1 MKKTGFILT
10 ICVFALS
17 LIPLLWFR
25 GNEILLGYD
34 NVYPLSGVSFIR
46 DRLFSW
52 TNTGG
57 LGLEQSG
64 IQGSLIIH
72 TLDTLP
78 QVLGFSVQTSQKI
91 VFVFWFFLLLAS
103 PWLFIKKIEKLGFV
117 RSSLLRYIFPV
128 LYAIN
133 FYLLQAW
140 WIAER
145 TKFSLVVALPLIFS
159 QLLTVFAKPLP
170 FLSGVRIGVI
180 CALILSF
187 FNGGGWEGISLYGGL
202 FVLLACL
209 YAFAIFYS
217 FIQKDTRYVKS
228 LSLIYASFSMSF
240 VFLNAYTLVP
250 FIVQTV
256 RSYKTMVDAAGGT
269 SGLVEWAWYLSIN
282 TGFLNLLR
290 LQGIPDWYNNAGHPY
305 APFYLQRVRFILASF
320 FFPFA
325 IFLSLRNKDRSQ
337 RLIVSLSLFLLIVS
351 LFFTAGIHKPLGFV
365 FEFLMRSVPGF
376 IAFRSPIFK
385 FGYLY
390 WFVATFF
397 VSLCISEVA
406 LRVEQRIQN
415 RFHDILHIGIILF
428 VIIGTLWYHFP
439 YIGGDFFRIDSGAI
453 TSRVSIPSYVYDFYR
468 WWKPIGTEEKILLIP
483 RLNDNWVFEQYRW
496 GYLSLFP
503 LLKDLATPGVVENT
517 DLLSRTESDLVNSLY
532 QAINDEDFDRV
543 ESLASMLGIRYFLIR
558 KDFFFDLAN
567 QETDDPV
574 AVEQHLVRHGG
585 MSFVQSFGEWTVY
598 RLQEPK
604 PLISIATSAITTE
617 GLGIENLYREQNP
630 AYIDSSNLDE
640 ERINKTRALV
650 RPNCLSCK
658 AERRE
663 VNTSFPK
670 PKILLDSNLYEFTQL
685 RDRLRRQ
692 TEESVD
698 AQVFQR
704 VGDSLKYMGQINEL
718 ILHEKSE
725 DIIRKAGDLLIAQL
739 DAVAQFIPT
748 IIELSPNPYET
759 ITVIR
764 QYVDAENKYLND
776 LITRNSSKDILIVL
790 QKVTFAIDRLIVV
803 LENFYSK
810 WDINSKKYYKFSIPA
825 DGAYRILVRGDS
837 LGFIDETKKEEVSI
851 ELDGSR
857 LKPDSVEGKNLSFGK
872 QELLTGPHTLIVIV
886 PPQNNLLT
894 IPIQQNVLGKLCY
907 SSFIKD
913 FSLEHAYN
921 LEFQSRNNFHLNFS
935 MFIDDGRSFSPS
947 FTLFFPVSAIVYTNQ
962 RFVISRATMSLPLNM
977 KEFRIA
983 FCAPN
988 LTLDG
993 YLDNIKNLSV
1003 TLLTIPEVT
1012 LARQIDSVKED
1023 PPAIEVKRINQT
1035 HYRVRVLDAKN
1046 PFYLVFSQ
1054 RYSSGW
1060 EATIGDHMPVNHFAN
1075 AWYIDKTGTYDVDI
1089 VYTPQRLIVFGA
1101 VISGISLAIA
1111 VVWLF
1116 AKRGDS

>member
-1 MKKTGFILT
+1 M
-10 ICVFALS
+10 
-17 LIPLLWFR
+17 P
-25 GNEILLGYD
+25 
-34 NVYPLSGVSFIR
+34 
-46 DRLFSW
+46 
-52 TNTGG
+52 
-57 LGLEQSG
+57 
-64 IQGSLIIH
+64 
-72 TLDTLP
+72 
-78 QVLGFSVQTSQKI
+78 
-91 VFVFWFFLLLAS
+91 
-103 PWLFIKKIEKLGFV
+103 
-117 RSSLLRYIFPV
+117 YIFPV

-145 TKFSLVVALPLIFS
+145 TKFSLVIALPIIFS

-170 FLSGVRIGVI
+170 FLSSVRIGVI
-180 CALILSF
+180 CAVILSLL
-187 FNGGGWEGISLYGGL
+187 NGGGWEGISLYGGL
-202 FVLLACL
+202 FVLLASL
-209 YAFAIFYS
+209 YAFAMFYS
-217 FIQKDTRYVKS
+217 FIRKDTRYVKS
-228 LSLIYASFSMSF
+228 LSLIYASFGMSF
-240 VFLNAYTLVP
+240 IFLNAYTLLP

-256 RSYKTMVDAAGGT
+256 GRYKTMLDAAGGT

-305 APFYLQRVRFILASF
+305 APFYLQRVRFILVSF
-320 FFPFA
+320 LFPFA
-325 IFLSLRNKDRSQ
+325 IFLSLRNRDRSQ
-337 RLIVSLSLFLLIVS
+337 RFIVSLSLFLLIVS

-365 FEFLMRSVPGF
+365 FEFLMRTVPGF

-397 VSLCISEVA
+397 VSLCISEAA
-406 LRVEQRIQN
+406 LWVERRVQN
-415 RFHDILHIGIILF
+415 RFHDILHVGIVLF

-439 YIGGDFFRIDSGAI
+439 YIRGDFFRIDSGPIA
-453 TSRVSIPSYVYDFYR
+453 SRVSIPSYVYNFSR

-503 LLKDLATPGVVENT
+503 LLKDLTTPGIVENT
-517 DLLSRTESDLVNSLY
+517 DLLSRTESDLVNALY

-543 ESLASMLGIRYFLIR
+543 DSLASMLGIRYFLIR

-567 QETDDPV
+567 QETDDPE
-574 AVEQHLVRHGG
+574 AVEQHLLRHGG
-585 MSFVQSFGEWTVY
+585 ISFVQSFGEWTVY
-598 RLQEPK
+598 QLQESK
-604 PLISIATSAITTE
+604 PLISVTTSAITIE
-617 GLGIENLYREQNP
+617 GSGIENLYREQNP
-630 AYIDSSNLDE
+630 VYIDSSNLDE
-640 ERINKTRALV
+640 ERINTIRALV
-650 RPNCLSCK
+650 YPNCLSCK
-658 AERRE
+658 AESRE
-663 VNTSFPK
+663 INTSFPK
-670 PKILLDSNLYEFTQL
+670 PKILLDSNLYEFTLL
-685 RDRLRRQ
+685 RDRLRRK

-698 AQVFQR
+698 TQVFR
-704 VGDSLKYMGQINEL
+704 KVGDSLKYMGQINEL
-718 ILHEKSE
+718 ILQEKSE

-739 DAVAQFIPT
+739 DAIAQFIPT
-748 IIELSPNPYET
+748 IIEISSNPYET

-803 LENFYSK
+803 LENFYSR

-825 DGAYRILVRGDS
+825 HGTYHIQVRSDS
-837 LGFIDETKKEEVSI
+837 LGLIDETKKQDLNI
-851 ELDGSR
+851 ELDGLR
-857 LKPDSVEGKNLSFGK
+857 LGPAVTEEKNLSFGK
-872 QELLTGPHTLIVIV
+872 QELLAGPHALTLTV
-886 PPQNNLLT
+886 PPQKNLLT
-894 IPIQQNVLGKLCY
+894 APIQQNVLGKMCF

-913 FSLEHAYN
+913 FTLEHAYN

-935 MFIDDGRSFSPS
+935 MFIDDGLSFSPS

-962 RFVISRATMSLPLNM
+962 RFVVSRTTMSLPRNM

-1012 LARQIDSVKED
+1012 LARQIDSLKED
-1023 PPAIEVKRINQT
+1023 SPAIETERINQT
-1035 HYRVRVLDAKN
+1035 HYRVRVLDANN
-1046 PFYLVFSQ
+1046 PFYLTFSQ

-1060 EATIGDHMPVNHFAN
+1060 KATIGEHILVNHFAN
-1075 AWYIDKTGTYDVDI
+1075 AWYIDKIGTYEVDI
-1089 VYTPQRLIVFGA
+1089 VYTPQRLILLGT
-1101 VISGISLAIA
+1101 VISGISLIITVA
-1111 VVWLF
+1111 WLL
-1116 AKRGDS
+1116 AKRDKV